1 MTTDTPH
8 PDRDS
13 LAAGTTAADGAV
25 TVPAIVLDGTATAI
39 DGSSSAPASADVV
52 RLVHDLRQPL
62 GVLIGYI
69 NLMLDHP
76 AEFDEADRTAMLGE
90 MRTAAERLDGM
101 LHGMVASDDD
111 MS

>member
-8 PDRDS
+8 PDRGP

-25 TVPAIVLDGTATAI
+25 TVPAIVLDGNAVH
-39 DGSSSAPASADVV
+39 DGNAAAASADVV

-90 MRTAAERLDGM
+90 MRTAAARLDGM

>member
-1 MTTDTPH
+1 MTIETPH
-8 PDRDS
+8 PDR
-13 LAAGTTAADGAV
+13 GTEPDGAV
-25 TVPAIVLDGTATAI
+25 IAERDMHATQSTAAAN
-39 DGSSSAPASADVV
+39 GDVV

-69 NLMLDHP
+69 NLLLDHP
-76 AEFDEADRTAMLGE
+76 GEFCDDDRMAMLGE
-90 MRTAAERLDGM
+90 MRTAAARLDGM

>member
-1 MTTDTPH
+1 MTIETPH
-8 PDRDS
+8 PDRGTEPDGRS
-13 LAAGTTAADGAV
+13 TAGPDVGTAAPV
-25 TVPAIVLDGTATAI
+25 TATN
-39 DGSSSAPASADVV
+39 GDVV

-69 NLMLDHP
+69 NLLLDHP
-76 AEFDEADRTAMLGE
+76 GEFGDDDRTAMLGE
-90 MRTAAERLDGM
+90 MRTAAARLDGM

>member
-1 MTTDTPH
+1 M
-8 PDRDS
+8 
-13 LAAGTTAADGAV
+13 
-25 TVPAIVLDGTATAI
+25 TVPAIVLDGNAVH
-39 DGSSSAPASADVV
+39 DGNAAAASADVV

-90 MRTAAERLDGM
+90 MRTAAARLDGM